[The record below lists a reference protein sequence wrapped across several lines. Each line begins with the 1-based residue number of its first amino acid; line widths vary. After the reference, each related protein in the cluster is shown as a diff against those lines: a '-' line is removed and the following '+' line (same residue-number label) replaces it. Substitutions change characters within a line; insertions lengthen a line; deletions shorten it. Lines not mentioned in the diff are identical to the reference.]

1 MRQQDYLC
9 HERQTQVRGLRH
21 YVKERVQ
28 AHSKKKDPGLGGS
41 RKEGTS
47 QRSARSGRDLRRDER
62 PRKGTFEPTLK
73 TNMNAVDES
82 EITPSPPHPPPS
94 PAG

>member
-1 MRQQDYLC
+1 MRQQSYLC
-9 HERQTQVRGLRH
+9 HERQTRVRGLRH
-21 YVKERVQ
+21 YVKERVR
-28 AHSKKKDPGLGGS
+28 AHSKKRIQDWVAAEK
-41 RKEGTS
+41 R
-47 QRSARSGRDLRRDER
+47 GRQDLRRDER

-82 EITPSPPHPPPS
+82 EIPPPPPQPPS